1 MSTPFVTHWMQ
12 WLENTALSVTIRQ
25 SLWLYPG
32 LEIIH
37 ITGITLLAGAAFM
50 FDLRL
55 LGFSNS
61 LPVTGLASHLLPWSR
76 RGLALVIPSGVLL
89 FITNA
94 LALSTDPTF
103 WVKMVLLFLAG
114 INVAFFHKVTFRS
127 PDAWNDKATTPT
139 AARLAALAS
148 IVLWITIIA
157 CGRLLAY

>member
-1 MSTPFVTHWMQ
+1 MEVAFVNNWMQ
-12 WLENTALSVTIRQ
+12 WLENTSLSAAIRQ

-37 ITGITLLAGAAFM
+37 IIGITLLVGAAFM

-55 LGFSNS
+55 LGFSTY
-61 LPVTGLASHLLPWSR
+61 LPVVGLADHLLPWSR
-76 RGLALVIPSGVLL
+76 RGLALVIPSGILL

-103 WVKMVLLFLAG
+103 WLKMSLLILAG
-114 INVAFFHKVTFRS
+114 INVAIFHKITFRS
-127 PDAWNDKATTPT
+127 PATWNERRATPKG
-139 AARLAALAS
+139 AKLAALAS
-148 IVLWITIIA
+148 IVLWIAVIT

>member
-1 MSTPFVTHWMQ
+1 MGVAFVNSWMQ
-12 WLENTALSVTIRQ
+12 WLENTSLSAAIRQ

-37 ITGITLLAGAAFM
+37 IIGITLLVGAAFM

-55 LGFSNS
+55 LGFSAY
-61 LPVTGLASHLLPWSR
+61 LPIVGLADHLLPWSR
-76 RGLALVIPSGVLL
+76 RGLALVIPSGILL

-103 WVKMVLLFLAG
+103 WLKMALLLLAG
-114 INVAFFHKVTFRS
+114 INVAIFHKITFRS
-127 PDAWNDKATTPT
+127 PATWDERKATPKG
-139 AARLAALAS
+139 AKLAALAS
-148 IVLWITIIA
+148 IVLWIAIIA

>member
-1 MSTPFVTHWMQ
+1 MDVGSVNSWMQ
-12 WLENTALSVTIRQ
+12 WLENTDLSVAIRQ

-37 ITGITLLAGAAFM
+37 IIGITLLVGAAFM

-55 LGFSNS
+55 LGFSAY
-61 LPVTGLASHLLPWSR
+61 LPVVGLADHLLPWSR
-76 RGLALVIPSGVLL
+76 RGLALVIPSGILL

-103 WVKMVLLFLAG
+103 WLKMALLLLAG
-114 INVAFFHKVTFRS
+114 INVAIFHRLTFRS
-127 PDAWNDKATTPT
+127 SASWNEKMATPT
-139 AARLAALAS
+139 GAKLAAGAS
-148 IVLWITIIA
+148 LILWIAIIA